1 MDDWWETL
9 AGLVGELEAAHIAC
23 CVIDA
28 AALFAQGVAI
38 PAPPLTIAVQW
49 DQFADARDRYAPEA
63 RIERA
68 GRWERFGFERA
79 GWPAVIACQR
89 NMVVAA
95 DPDRATVERA
105 GRSVPAKTLLGIRR
119 DLPADDPLIA
129 AIDER
134 LRGWQR
140 ELNRLNAA
148 AWERDAYAATVERHG
163 PPAELAAAITA
174 DPAARLAA
182 LRRWLPA
189 AWSGERVINLLGS
202 YGGKALALAALGA
215 EVTLV
220 DIAPANI
227 RYAGELAAAAGLP
240 LRAVAADVLDLPADV
255 PAASYDWALMELGI
269 LHYFVDL
276 APLAGVVAA
285 LLRPGG
291 RLLIQDF
298 HPVSTKLISSRGRK
312 HKVSGDYFD
321 PTLHAVPVAY
331 SKHLPGGEAP
341 AVLQRRWTLGEAVT
355 AFAAA
360 GLRVLSLSEDPNTK
374 LDDLGLPKTW
384 TLLAERP

>member
-9 AGLVGELEAAHIAC
+9 ADLVAELEAAHITC
-23 CVIDA
+23 CVVDA
-28 AALFAQGVAI
+28 AALFAQGVAM

-49 DQFADARDRYAPEA
+49 DQFAPAQARVAPLA
-63 RIERA
+63 TVGRD

-79 GWPAVIACQR
+79 GWPVIIACQR
-89 NMVVAA
+89 NTVVAA
-95 DPDRATVERA
+95 DPDRTPVERG
-105 GRSVPAKTLLGIRR
+105 GRSVPCKTLLAIRQG
-119 DLPADDPLIA
+119 LPPVDPLIA
-129 AIDER
+129 AIDDR
-134 LRGWQR
+134 LRAWQR
-140 ELNRLNAA
+140 ELNRINAA

-163 PPAELAAAITA
+163 PPSELAAAILA
-174 DPAARLAA
+174 DPAARLSA
-182 LRRWLPA
+182 LQRWLPA
-189 AWSGERVINLLGS
+189 SWSGERVINLLGS

-215 EVTLV
+215 AVTLV

-227 RYAGELAAAAGLP
+227 RYADELAAAAGLP
-240 LRAVAADVLDLPADV
+240 LHTLAADVLDLPTDLLGG
-255 PAASYDWALMELGI
+255 YDWALMELGI

-298 HPVSTKLISSRGRK
+298 HPLSTKLISSRGRK
-312 HKVSGDYFD
+312 HTVSGNYFD
-321 PTLHAVPVAY
+321 PALRAVPVAY
-331 SKHLPGGEAP
+331 SKHLAGAAAP
-341 AVLQRRWTLGEAVT
+341 QVLQRRWTLGEAVS

-374 LDDLGLPKTW
+374 LDDIGLPKTW
-384 TLLAERP
+384 TLLAERS